1 MYFFLACPAINSE
14 LNVLVIDVRDHQEA
28 EQGLGRSLHLD
39 QGGLLGRD
47 HVQDQGGLL
56 VPDPDV
62 KEHVQDLSVNN
73 RGQEMDMIH

>member
-14 LNVLVIDVRDHQEA
+14 LNVLMIDVRDHQEA

-47 HVQDQGGLL
+47 HV
-56 VPDPDV
+56 PDPDV